1 MLKAPSLLSAV
12 LLLGLSGN
20 GYAFD
25 LGLPLQCEFGVNCWI
40 QQYADHDPTAGAS
53 DYTCSGETYDGHDGT
68 DFRVPNITSDVE
80 VVAGATGTVRAIRD
94 GVDDR
99 LATTPEALAAVSKV
113 ECGNGVVI
121 AHDGGYETQ
130 YCHMKKGS
138 VVVKVGD
145 KVVAGTALGKVGYSG
160 AAAFPH
166 LHLSVRHTGEK
177 LDPFSGPLA
186 QDCHARAQSLWTSE
200 AAKTLAYQPASLL
213 DLGWA
218 KGPVSPEAL
227 DQASIAIE
235 APTLSW
241 PALVGFARLIN
252 LKKGDVVALAVRG
265 PEGAIA
271 ANGTVLDHD
280 KAQYVLFAGKKVLPD
295 WTSGTYLVKVEVM
308 RGGKSILSREGIA
321 TLK

>member
-1 MLKAPSLLSAV
+1 MLKAASLLSAAIV
-12 LLLGLSGN
+12 LGLSGN

-25 LGLPLQCEFGVNCWI
+25 LQVPVQCEFGVNCWI
-40 QQYADHDPTAGAS
+40 QQYADHDPTAGAT

-68 DFRVPNITSDVE
+68 DFRVLNITSDVE

-99 LATTPEALAAVSKV
+99 LATTPEALTAVSKV

-177 LDPFSGPLA
+177 LDPFSSPLA
-186 QDCHARAQSLWTSE
+186 QDCHAAPQSLWSPE
-200 AAKTLAYQPASLL
+200 AAKALAYQPASLMEL
-213 DLGWA
+213 SWA

-227 DQASIAIE
+227 DQASPANE
-235 APTLSW
+235 NPALSW
-241 PALVGFARLIN
+241 PALVGYARLIN
-252 LKKGDVVALAVRG
+252 LKKGDAVALTALG
-265 PEGAIA
+265 PAGEIA
-271 ANGTVLDHD
+271 ANSTVLDHD
-280 KAQYVLFAGKKVLPD
+280 KAQYVLFAGKKIHPD
-295 WTSGTYLVKVEVM
+295 WPAGNYLEKIEVK
-308 RGGKSILSREGIA
+308 RDGKIILSRENSVA
-321 TLK
+321 LK